1 MHETKSLPEKSKHM
15 IKIVVPI
22 LITQVALYLMTFF
35 DILMTSKYS
44 IDHLAGVSIGS
55 SIWVP
60 VYTGLT
66 GILIGITPIVAQL
79 IGAKKKEDV
88 RTFVQQGFYIAIIL
102 ALIVFFGILLLIDPV
117 LNLIPLEDSVRLV
130 AKKYLYMMSIGLI
143 PLFLYS
149 VLRSLIDALGR
160 TKVSMVITLL
170 SAPINIAL
178 NYIFIYGKFGFPALG
193 GVGAGLGSAV
203 TYWLILIIAIVIVYK
218 NKPFAELAVFNF
230 WSKPSFAKIGNL
242 TKIGVPIGL
251 SIFAET
257 TIFSA
262 VTILMSVYSTEVI
275 SAHQIA
281 MNFTSLLYMV
291 PLSIAMGATILVGHE
306 VGAKRYKDARTYS
319 WLSVGT
325 AVFFSFIS
333 ASILLVFREPIA
345 SIYTNDTHVI
355 TLTVQFF
362 FFAALFQL
370 SDAIQAP
377 VQGALRG
384 YKDVTIT
391 FIMAIISYWII
402 GLPTG
407 YILATYTSFER
418 FGYWIGLIVGLTL
431 GAITLGIRLV
441 YIQKKWKKIDEK
453 NNRISTI
460 K

>member
-1 MHETKSLPEKSKHM
+1 MHETKSLPEKSKYM

-66 GILIGITPIVAQL
+66 GILIGITPIVAQF
-79 IGAKKKEDV
+79 IGAKKIEDV
-88 RTFVQQGFYIAIIL
+88 RTFVQQGFYIAL
-102 ALIVFFGILLLIDPV
+102 FLSFIVFLGILFLIDPV

-130 AKKYLYMMSIGLI
+130 AKKYLYMMSIGLV

-149 VLRSLIDALGR
+149 VLRSFIDALGKTR
-160 TKVSMVITLL
+160 VSMFITLL
-170 SAPINIAL
+170 SAPINIVL
-178 NYIFIYGKFGFPALG
+178 NYVFIYGKLGFPALG

-203 TYWLILIIAIVIVYK
+203 TYWLILLIAIIIVSK
-218 NKPFAELAVFNF
+218 NKPFAELMIFKF
-230 WSKPSFAKIGNL
+230 WRKPSFAKMGTL

-251 SIFAET
+251 ALFAET

-262 VTILMSVYSTEVI
+262 VTILMSKYSTEVI

-281 MNFTSLLYMV
+281 MNFTSLLYMI

-306 VGAKRYKDARTYS
+306 VGAKRYKDAKTYS

-333 ASILLVFREPIA
+333 SSILLIFREPIA
-345 SIYTNDTHVI
+345 SIYTDDQYVI
-355 TLTVQFF
+355 SLTVQFF
-362 FFAALFQL
+362 LFAALFQL

-384 YKDVTIT
+384 YKDVTVT

-407 YILATYTSFER
+407 YYLATYTSFER

-431 GAITLGIRLV
+431 GAITLVTRLIFLQRRV
-441 YIQKKWKKIDEK
+441 TK
-453 NNRISTI
+453 NDA
-460 K
+460 

>member
-1 MHETKSLPEKSKHM
+1 MHEMRTLPEKSKYM
-15 IKIVVPI
+15 IKIVLPI

-44 IDHLAGVSIGS
+44 IEHLAGVSIGS
-55 SIWVP
+55 SLWVP
-60 VYTGLT
+60 VYTALT

-79 IGAKKKEDV
+79 IGAKKKKDV
-88 RTFVQQGFYIAIIL
+88 RTFVQQGIYIGIVLAIV
-102 ALIVFFGILLLIDPV
+102 VFLGIFLLIDPV
-117 LNLIPLEDSVRLV
+117 LNLIPLEDSVRIV
-130 AKKYLYMMSIGLI
+130 AKKYLLMLSIGLI

-149 VLRSLIDALGR
+149 VLRSFIDALGKTR
-160 TKVSMVITLL
+160 VSMYIILL
-170 SAPINIAL
+170 SAPINIVL
-178 NYIFIYGKFGFPALG
+178 NYLLIYGKLGLPELG
-193 GVGAGLGSAV
+193 GVGAGLASAI
-203 TYWLILIIAIVIVYK
+203 TYWLILLIAIIIVLRT
-218 NKPFAELAVFNF
+218 NPFAELKIFHR
-230 WSKPSFAKIGNL
+230 WTKPSLVKIRML
-242 TKIGVPIGL
+242 MKIGVPIGL
-251 SIFAET
+251 SLFAET

-306 VGAKRYKDARTYS
+306 IGAKRFADARIYS
-319 WLSVGT
+319 WLSVVT
-325 AVFFSFIS
+325 AICFSLVSI
-333 ASILLVFREPIA
+333 SILLLFREQIA
-345 SIYTNDTHVI
+345 SVYTDDQYVI
-355 TLTVQFF
+355 KLTVQFF

-407 YILATYTSFER
+407 YILANYTSFER
-418 FGYWIGLIVGLTL
+418 FGYWIGLIVGLSI
-431 GAITLGIRLV
+431 GAITLTLRLI
-441 YIQKKWKKIDEK
+441 YLQKKVKQ
-453 NNRISTI
+453 
-460 K
+460 

>member
-1 MHETKSLPEKSKHM
+1 MQETKTLADKSTLM
-15 IKIVVPI
+15 IKIVLPI

-35 DILMTSKYS
+35 DVLMTSKYS

-55 SIWVP
+55 SLWVP

-66 GILIGITPIVAQL
+66 GILLGITPIVAQL

-88 RTFVQQGFYIAIIL
+88 RTFVQQGFYIAIVL
-102 ALIVFFGILLLIDPV
+102 ALLIFVGIILFIDPV
-117 LNLIPLEDSVRLV
+117 LHRIPLEDSVRVV

-149 VLRSLIDALGR
+149 VLRSFIDALGKTR
-160 TKVSMVITLL
+160 VSMSITLL

-178 NYIFIYGKFGFPALG
+178 NYVFIYGKFGMPALG
-193 GVGAGLGSAV
+193 GVGAGLASAL
-203 TYWLILIIAIVIVYK
+203 TYWLILFIAIIIVYR
-218 NKPFAELAVFNF
+218 NKPFAELKIFHE
-230 WSKPSFAKIGNL
+230 WSKPSFLKIGTL
-242 TKIGVPIGL
+242 SKIGFPIGL

-262 VTILMSVYSTEVI
+262 VTLLMSAYSTAVI

-281 MNFTSLLYMV
+281 MNFTSLLYMI

-306 VGAKRYKDARTYS
+306 VGANRFKDAKIYS
-319 WLSVGT
+319 WLSVGA
-325 AVFFSFIS
+325 AVVFSFIS
-333 ASILLVFREPIA
+333 AAVLLLLREQIA
-345 SIYTNDTHVI
+345 SIYTNDQAVI

-384 YKDVTIT
+384 YKDVTVT
-391 FIMAIISYWII
+391 FIMAIVSYWII

-407 YILATYTSFER
+407 YILANYTSFER
-418 FGYWIGLIVGLTL
+418 FGYWIGLIVGLTV
-431 GAITLGIRLV
+431 GAITLGTRLT
-441 YIQKKWKKIDEK
+441 YLQKKITK
-453 NNRISTI
+453 NDA
-460 K
+460 

>member
-1 MHETKSLPEKSKHM
+1 MHETKSLPEKSKYM

-66 GILIGITPIVAQL
+66 GILIGITPIVAQF

-88 RTFVQQGFYIAIIL
+88 RTFVQQGFYIAILL
-102 ALIVFFGILLLIDPV
+102 AFIVFLGILLLIDPV

-149 VLRSLIDALGR
+149 VLRSFIDALGKTR
-160 TKVSMVITLL
+160 VSMVVTLL

-178 NYIFIYGKFGFPALG
+178 NYVFIYGKLGFPALG
-193 GVGAGLGSAV
+193 GVGAGLGSAI
-203 TYWLILIIAIVIVYK
+203 TYWLILFIAIGIVYK
-218 NKPFAELAVFNF
+218 NKPFAELAIFRN
-230 WSKPSFAKIGNL
+230 WSKPSFAKIGTL
-242 TKIGVPIGL
+242 TKIGIPIGL
-251 SIFAET
+251 SLFAET

-262 VTILMSVYSTEVI
+262 VTILMSAYSTEVI

-281 MNFTSLLYMV
+281 MNFTSLLYMI
-291 PLSIAMGATILVGHE
+291 PLSISMGATILVGHE
-306 VGAKRYKDARTYS
+306 VGAKRFRDAKTYS

-333 ASILLVFREPIA
+333 SSILFIFREPIA
-345 SIYTNDTHVI
+345 TIYTDDQHVI
-355 TLTVQFF
+355 ALTVQFF
-362 FFAALFQL
+362 LFASLFQL

-407 YILATYTSFER
+407 YILANYTSFER
-418 FGYWIGLIVGLTL
+418 FGYWIGLIVGLTV
-431 GAITLGIRLV
+431 GAITLGIRLLHL
-441 YIQKKWKKIDEK
+441 QKKLAK
-453 NNRISTI
+453 NDAE
-460 K
+460 